1 MDRVV
6 SWLTSVIAAACV
18 RGAVRNWQ
26 AGRWL
31 PRVALVLGLVIPAF
45 ATAQTW
51 QYLYDEVGRLKSA
64 IAPSGDRADYE
75 YDAVGN
81 IVAIRRS
88 AAGALN
94 ISEFSPQIGKGGTS
108 VKLIGS
114 GFSTTLASNTVK
126 FNGVTATVTAATA
139 TQLTV
144 TAPTPAPLARSAS
157 PSVLHRYYARSFCLL
172 QHGGHCATDDY

>member
-1 MDRVV
+1 M
-6 SWLTSVIAAACV
+6 
-18 RGAVRNWQ
+18 
-26 AGRWL
+26 
-31 PRVALVLGLVIPAF
+31 LGLVIPAF

-64 IAPSGDRADYE
+64 IAPTGDRADYE

-108 VKLIGS
+108 VKLLGS
-114 GFSTTLASNTVK
+114 GFSTTLASNIVK

-144 TAPTPAPLARSAS
+144 TAPNTGTTGAISVTVGATTVTTREAFVYSSTVVTAPPTITSAS
-157 PSVLHRYYARSFCLL
+157 LSLCNGRHHRHLDRHQL
-172 QHGGHCATDDY
+172 